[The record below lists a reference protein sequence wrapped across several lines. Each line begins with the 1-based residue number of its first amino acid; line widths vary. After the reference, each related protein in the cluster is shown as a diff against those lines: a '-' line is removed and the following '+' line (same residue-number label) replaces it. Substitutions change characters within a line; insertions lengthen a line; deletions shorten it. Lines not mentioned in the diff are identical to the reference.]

1 MLRVFDSSAVL
12 AFLYNESGAD
22 QVRPDLPDGVISAVN
37 AAEVLAVLV
46 RNSVPLADAR
56 WALQRTGVTIL
67 DFSWEHAVKTA
78 EVLSPQL
85 RSRGISLGDRAC
97 MATALAMGAPAV
109 TADRT
114 WADLQVPGLQ
124 VDLIRD

>member
-67 DFSWEHAVKTA
+67 DFSWENAVKTA

-85 RSRGISLGDRAC
+85 RSHGIFFGDRAC

>member
-67 DFSWEHAVKTA
+67 DFSWENAVKTA